1 MSTVSIARQ
10 RGLYSGVANQELP
23 EIRRDISQLRE
34 QISSGKR
41 INRPSDGPTD
51 YSIAEE
57 MGRLDNKID
66 RRLSTVETARSFV
79 DRTQQELDGLGDL
92 FAQAQEKGVQ
102 AANDTVSDEDR
113 EAIAQELRSIKNEA
127 VDRLN
132 ARHNGEYIFAGNRT
146 QTTPFNDDGSVNGT
160 PADISGERT
169 RPISQNQTLT
179 TNIPGS
185 ELHQYGTGPG
195 GGPKTITGALDG
207 LISAV
212 DPNDN
217 STNDIQANLDEV
229 TEARD
234 HVFSKGAEA
243 GTIGNRLS
251 AAKDQLETTQLNV
264 RERQS
269 NAEDTNLAQAA
280 SALQQKQTQL
290 QAALKAVA
298 TTQQQASLVN
308 FL

>member
-10 RGLYSGVANQELP
+10 RGLYSGIADQELP
-23 EIRRDISQLRE
+23 EIRRDVSQLQE

-51 YSIAEE
+51 YSVAEE

-66 RRLSTVETARSFV
+66 RRLSSVETARSFV

-113 EAIAQELRSIKNEA
+113 EAIARELQSIKDEA

-132 ARHNGEYIFAGNRT
+132 ARHNGEHIFAGNRT
-146 QTTPFNDDGSVNGT
+146 GTKPFNDDGSINGT
-160 PADISGERT
+160 SADISGERT
-169 RPISQNQTLT
+169 RPITQGQTLT
-179 TNIPGS
+179 TNIPGA
-185 ELHQYGTGPG
+185 ELHQYDTGPS
-195 GGPKTITGALDG
+195 GPKTITGALDG
-207 LISAV
+207 LIKAV
-212 DPNDN
+212 DPNDP
-217 STNDIQANLDEV
+217 STNDIRGNLEEV

-251 AAKDQLETTQLNV
+251 VAREQLEAAQLNV

-269 NAEDTNLAQAA
+269 NAEDTDIAQAA
-280 SALQQKQTQL
+280 SNLQQKQTQL
-290 QAALKAVA
+290 QAAMQAIASNK
-298 TTQQQASLVN
+298 QQTSLVN
-308 FL
+308 LL

>member
-1 MSTVSIARQ
+1 MSSVSIARQ
-10 RGLYSGVANQELP
+10 RGLFSGIANQDLP
-23 EIRRDISQLRE
+23 EIRRDISRLQE
-34 QISSGKR
+34 QIGSGKR

-51 YSIAEE
+51 FSVAEE
-57 MGRLDNKID
+57 MGRLDNKIN

-102 AANDTVSDEDR
+102 AANDTVSDKDR
-113 EAIAQELRSIKNEA
+113 EAIAQELRSIKEEA

-132 ARHNGEYIFAGNRT
+132 TRHDGEYIFASNRT
-146 QTTPFNDDGSVNGT
+146 QTKPFNDDGTVNGT
-160 PADISGERT
+160 SADISGERT
-169 RPISQNQTLT
+169 RPITQGQTLT
-179 TNIPGS
+179 TNIPGA
-185 ELHQYGTGPG
+185 ELHQYDTGPS
-195 GGPKTITGALDG
+195 GPKTITGALDG

-212 DPNDN
+212 DPNDP
-217 STNDIQANLDEV
+217 STNDIRGKLKEV

-251 AAKDQLETTQLNV
+251 VAREQLEAAQLNV

-269 NAEDTNLAQAA
+269 DAEDTNIAQAA
-280 SALQQKQTQL
+280 SELQQKQTQL
-290 QAALKAVA
+290 QAALQAIASTK
-298 TTQQQASLVN
+298 QQTSLVN
-308 FL
+308 LL

>member
-1 MSTVSIARQ
+1 MSNISIARQ
-10 RGLYSGVANQELP
+10 RGLYSGITDQELP
-23 EIRRDISQLRE
+23 DIRRDISQLRE

-51 YSIAEE
+51 YSKAKE

-66 RRLSTVETARSFV
+66 RRLSSVETAQSFV

-113 EAIAQELRSIKNEA
+113 EAIAEELRSIKDEA

-132 ARHNGEYIFAGNRT
+132 ARHDGEHIFAGNQT
-146 QTTPFNDDGSVNGT
+146 QTTPFNDDGTVNA
-160 PADISGERT
+160 ADISGERT

-185 ELHQYGTGPG
+185 ELHQYGSGPS
-195 GGPKTITGALDG
+195 GPKTITGALDG
-207 LISAV
+207 LINAV
-212 DPNDN
+212 EPGN

-251 AAKDQLETTQLNV
+251 AAQDQLETTQLNV

-269 NAEDTNLAQAA
+269 DAEDTDLAQAA
-280 SALQQKQTQL
+280 SKLQQKQTQL
-290 QAALKAVA
+290 QAALKAVS

>member
-23 EIRRDISQLRE
+23 EIRRDISQLQE

-51 YSIAEE
+51 YSMAEE

-66 RRLSTVETARSFV
+66 RRLSSVETAQSFV

-102 AANDTVSDEDR
+102 AANDTVSDADR
-113 EAIAQELRSIKNEA
+113 EAIAQELQSIKDEA

-132 ARHNGEYIFAGNRT
+132 ARHDGEHIFGGNRT
-146 QTTPFNDDGSVNGT
+146 ETQPFNDDGSVNGI

-169 RPISQNQTLT
+169 RPITQGQTIK

-185 ELHQYGTGPG
+185 ELHQYGTGPN
-195 GGPKTITGALDG
+195 GPKTITGALDG

-212 DPNDN
+212 DPNDT

-234 HVFSKGAEA
+234 HVFSKGSEA

-251 AAKDQLETTQLNV
+251 AARDQLETTQLNV

-269 NAEDTNLAQAA
+269 DAEDTDLAQAA
-280 SALQQKQTQL
+280 SELQQKQTQL
-290 QAALKAVA
+290 QAALKAVS

>member
-34 QISSGKR
+34 KISSGKR

-185 ELHQYGTGPG
+185 ELHQYGSGPS
-195 GGPKTITGALDG
+195 GPKTITGALDG
-207 LISAV
+207 LINAV
-212 DPNDN
+212 EPGN
-217 STNDIQANLDEV
+217 STNDIQANIDEV

-251 AAKDQLETTQLNV
+251 AARDQLEATQLNV